1 MDWGSLVERKIQ
13 EAIQAGEFDSLPG
26 HGQKLTWED
35 DALVDRSWQVAYKL
49 LKNAGLSPEWIEVA
63 KEIRGEIEAARGRLD
78 AARRDDPAEGTP
90 WSLALG
96 AFGDQLEAI
105 NRKID
110 GLNLKVP
117 VSGLQMIRLEIGRE
131 IEACR
136 KRTGA

>member
-1 MDWGSLVERKIQ
+1 MDWGSLVEHRIQ

-26 HGQKLTWED
+26 QGRKLAWED
-35 DALVDRSWQVAYKL
+35 DALVDRSWQIAYKL
-49 LKNAGLSPEWIEVA
+49 LKNAGLSLEWIEAA
-63 KEIRGEIEAARGRLD
+63 KEIRAEIEAARGRLD
-78 AARRDDPAEGTP
+78 AARRDDPAEGAR

-96 AFGDQLEAI
+96 PFGDRMVEI

-136 KRTGA
+136 KRTGT